1 MEHKES
7 HEEEAPS
14 LLKWGLSVAA
24 SAGLAGMLCC
34 VAPMV
39 LFMLGLMGGV
49 YAISF
54 ADFFYESDGSP
65 GTGAWL
71 LRGVG
76 VVIGCVGFWLYR
88 RQQNQCSIDPKRK
101 RTNLILVT
109 IVIALFGVG
118 FFLSLEKLSSWYFDV
133 YIVPAQQ
140 EELDTTPRQ
149 KSVELEGRC
158 GVKRIALNLPTSYL
172 GSRSTVGTTQG

>member
-1 MEHKES
+1 MEHETS
-7 HEEEAPS
+7 HKDEAPN

-54 ADFFYESDGSP
+54 ADFFYESDGSA
-65 GTGAWL
+65 GAGAWL

-101 RTNLILVT
+101 RNNLILVT

-118 FFLSLEKLSSWYFDV
+118 FFLSLEKMSSWYFNA

-140 EELDTTPRQ
+140 EELDTKGVQ
-149 KSVELEGRC
+149 ESVELEVRC
-158 GVKRIALNLPTSYL
+158 GGKLIALSRPASRLDLRSNRETSH
-172 GSRSTVGTTQG
+172 R